1 MRTGMMALAVGLL
14 VPLFMPALPPVGV
27 VVLLPVVALMVL
39 PFRSYPVA
47 FLLFGFTWSCV
58 GAQWALNDRLSPVLD
73 GETRWIEGRVTG
85 LPQTSDGV
93 VRFEFA
99 DARSRHEKLPTLLRL
114 AWYAGPPVNSG
125 ERWRLWCW
133 VTARGSV
140 AKIGAFCK
148 TPAPCICW

>member
-58 GAQWALNDRLSPVLD
+58 GAQWALN
-73 GETRWIEGRVTG
+73 
-85 LPQTSDGV
+85 
-93 VRFEFA
+93 
-99 DARSRHEKLPTLLRL
+99 
-114 AWYAGPPVNSG
+114 
-125 ERWRLWCW
+125 
-133 VTARGSV
+133 
-140 AKIGAFCK
+140 
-148 TPAPCICW
+148 